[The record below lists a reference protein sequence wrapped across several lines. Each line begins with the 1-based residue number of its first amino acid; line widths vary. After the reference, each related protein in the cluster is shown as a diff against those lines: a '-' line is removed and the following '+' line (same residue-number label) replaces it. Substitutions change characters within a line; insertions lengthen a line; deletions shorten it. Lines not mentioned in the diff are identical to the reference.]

1 MQVRPAFI
9 VSGVSPDPR
18 EGKDYESG
26 GALVWCTTHK
36 SIYNISTSSEKT
48 AFSVNYKEY
57 ELLSKQPANQQTIC
71 RLWRPLE
78 TVVKLEVWGE
88 KD

>member
-48 AFSVNYKEY
+48 VFSVNYKEY
-57 ELLSKQPANQQTIC
+57 ELLSKQPTNKPFADY
-71 RLWRPLE
+71 
-78 TVVKLEVWGE
+78 GGH
-88 KD
+88 

>member
-18 EGKDYESG
+18 EGKDYEGG

-48 AFSVNYKEY
+48 VFSVKKKGIVRFE
-57 ELLSKQPANQQTIC
+57 SARQVTINPDIFS
-71 RLWRPLE
+71 L
-78 TVVKLEVWGE
+78 
-88 KD
+88 